1 VTDLERRRVLEALGG
16 SAAFGW
22 CHGTVL
28 AATPDPSAAPSIRLG
43 LLKFGSVGWQF
54 DVIKRHGLDRA
65 AGIDIEIVELASTQ
79 ATLVALQAG
88 RVDVVVSDLLWVAR
102 QRASGADWSFV
113 PYSSALGAV
122 EVPARSPLHRLDDLA
137 GRRLGIAG
145 GPLDKSWLLLRLLSR
160 RRGRKD
166 LDELVEKVFG
176 APPLLAEQFTQGR
189 LDAILTYWQFA
200 ARLEAKG
207 ARRLLGM
214 DEVMTELGIAE
225 PVPLVGYVL
234 SEGWARRNGAATAS
248 FFRACRDA
256 DEILAKSDDEWR
268 VIAPL
273 TGAADGAELERL
285 RDAFRRGIPRGADSV
300 YRAAAERLYALFAA
314 IGGEALVG
322 SSATL
327 PPGTFLDGLGS

>member
-1 VTDLERRRVLEALGG
+1 VTDLERRRVLAALGG

-54 DVIKRHGLDRA
+54 DVINRHGLDRA

-122 EVPARSPLHRLDDLA
+122 EVPATSPLHSLDDLA

-300 YRAAAERLYALFAA
+300 YRAAAERLYALFAV